1 MLRPAI
7 ITVKRFSKNAKILKG
22 VIITMKKE
30 IKVVAIVLVAL
41 IVFLSGYGL
50 GASKGI
56 KIEIGGTVE
65 VNGGA
70 VNAGAVQSPAPQT
83 TAPTTAAPQTTAPTT
98 AAPAGDATTA
108 APEADATTKAPEA
121 DATTKAPEASESKVP
136 STPEEIATAYNKA
149 VNDYR
154 AFKGKVTTKKVE
166 TISIQVKDLP
176 SIVASI
182 VNPVVEKF
190 TGTTEDS
197 WTFENG
203 VDVADPARMLADK
216 MIPGGR
222 DANVQAAGLASA
234 TATANADGGYTM
246 KMVFVAETSKFDGTK
261 NVSEPT
267 YHMGAMDPLNL
278 GTLDIKPITITE
290 AELNYPGATI
300 EATVDGQG
308 RLVKLVQLLPLS
320 GYGTGKAGISAT
332 INLEGSMDATY
343 EMTYA

>member
-1 MLRPAI
+1 MLTRPAI
-7 ITVKRFSKNAKILKG
+7 ITVKALVNANFLKG

-56 KIEIGGTVE
+56 TITIGGEVN

-70 VNAGAVQSPAPQT
+70 VNAGAVQQPQATQPQATQPATP
-83 TAPTTAAPQTTAPTT
+83 
-98 AAPAGDATTA
+98 D
-108 APEADATTKAPEA
+108 APEADAPEA
-121 DATTKAPEASESKVP
+121 DAPAADSGSTSAVP
-136 STPEEIATAYNKA
+136 STKEEIAAAYNKA
-149 VNDYR
+149 LNDYR
-154 AFKGKVTTKKVE
+154 AFTGNVTTKKTE
-166 TISIQVKDLP
+166 TIAIQVKDLP
-176 SIVASI
+176 AIVAKI

-190 TGTTEDS
+190 TGTTEN
-197 WTFENG
+197 TFTFTNG
-203 VDVADPARMLADK
+203 VDADGRTPADK
-216 MIPGGR
+216 IIPGGR
-222 DANVQAAGLASA
+222 DAAVQAAGLASA

-246 KMVFVAETSKFDGTK
+246 KMTFVAETSKFDGTK
-261 NVSEPT
+261 NTSEPT

-308 RLVKLVQLLPLS
+308 RLVKLVQLLPLN

>member
-1 MLRPAI
+1 
-7 ITVKRFSKNAKILKG
+7 
-22 VIITMKKE
+22 MKKE
-30 IKVVAIVLVAL
+30 IKVVAIILVAL

-70 VNAGAVQSPAPQT
+70 VNAGASVQQPATQAPVTQAPVT
-83 TAPTTAAPQTTAPTT
+83 QAPTQ
-98 AAPAGDATTA
+98 APAGDSTD
-108 APEADATTKAPEA
+108 APEADAP
-121 DATTKAPEASESKVP
+121 ATDSGSTAAVP
-136 STPEEIATAYNKA
+136 STPEEIAAAYNKA

-154 AFKGKVTTKKVE
+154 AFTGNVTTKKTE
-166 TISIQVKDLP
+166 TIAIQVKDLP

-190 TGTTEDS
+190 TGTTEN
-197 WTFENG
+197 TFTFTNG
-203 VDVADPARMLADK
+203 VDADGRTPADK
-216 MIPGGR
+216 IIPGGR
-222 DANVQAAGLASA
+222 DAAVQAAGLASA

-246 KMVFVAETSKFDGTK
+246 KMTFVAETSKFDGTK
-261 NVSEPT
+261 NTSEPT

-308 RLVKLVQLLPLS
+308 RLVKLVQLLPLN

>member
-1 MLRPAI
+1 
-7 ITVKRFSKNAKILKG
+7 
-22 VIITMKKE
+22 MKKE
-30 IKVVAIVLVAL
+30 IKVVAIILVAL

-56 KIEIGGTVE
+56 TITIGGEVN

-70 VNAGAVQSPAPQT
+70 VNAGAVQQPQATQPQATQPQATQPQATQPATP
-83 TAPTTAAPQTTAPTT
+83 
-98 AAPAGDATTA
+98 D
-108 APEADATTKAPEA
+108 APEADAPEA
-121 DATTKAPEASESKVP
+121 DAPAADSGSTSAVP
-136 STPEEIATAYNKA
+136 STKEEIAAAYNKA
-149 VNDYR
+149 LNDYR
-154 AFKGKVTTKKVE
+154 AFTGNVTTKKTE
-166 TISIQVKDLP
+166 TIAIQVKDLP
-176 SIVASI
+176 AIVAKI

-190 TGTTEDS
+190 TGTTEN
-197 WTFENG
+197 TFTFTNG
-203 VDVADPARMLADK
+203 VDADGRTPADK
-216 MIPGGR
+216 IIPGGR
-222 DANVQAAGLASA
+222 DAAVQAAGLASA

-246 KMVFVAETSKFDGTK
+246 KMTFVAETSKFDGTK
-261 NVSEPT
+261 NTSEPT

-308 RLVKLVQLLPLS
+308 RLVKLVQLLPLN